1 MNDYRQA
8 CLKQDY
14 KFWVIDETPNGYY
27 ADDIRMS
34 EDWEPFN
41 WNVEV

>member
-1 MNDYRQA
+1 MENYKEG

-14 KFWVIDETPNGYY
+14 TFWVILPTPNGYY

-34 EDWEPFN
+34 EGE
-41 WNVEV
+41 